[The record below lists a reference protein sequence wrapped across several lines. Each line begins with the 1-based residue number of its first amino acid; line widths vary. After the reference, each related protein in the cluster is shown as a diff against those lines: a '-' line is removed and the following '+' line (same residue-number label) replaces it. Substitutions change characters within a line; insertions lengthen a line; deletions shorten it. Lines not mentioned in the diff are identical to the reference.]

1 MHPTTTSFRLAL
13 GSPNSTAVMGRPCT
27 DRPSVSVCTGTGGRA
42 AGTAGVGLGNRDS
55 NGDVDGNG
63 EAGEGALVAAT
74 GVPPVAVAVGDA
86 AVAR

>member
-1 MHPTTTSFRLAL
+1 WMQPTTTSFRSAL

-27 DRPSVSVCTGTGGRA
+27 DRPSVSVCTGGRA
-42 AGTAGVGLGNRDS
+42 AGTAWAALGDGDV
-55 NGDVDGNG
+55 NGDGDGNG
-63 EAGEGALVAAT
+63 EAADGTPVGAS